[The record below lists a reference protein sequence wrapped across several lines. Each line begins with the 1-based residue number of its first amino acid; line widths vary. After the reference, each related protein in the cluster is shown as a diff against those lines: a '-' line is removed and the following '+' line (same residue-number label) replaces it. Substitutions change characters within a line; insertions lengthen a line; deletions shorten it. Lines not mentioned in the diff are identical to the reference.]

1 MHFYRMTDN
10 TYSKTS
16 DALCPQPDILGFE
29 LNNFPISLNCVNDF
43 MKVYM
48 QKVRYRY
55 SISSKAHCLLNN
67 LL

>member
-1 MHFYRMTDN
+1 MTDN

-16 DALCPQPDILGFE
+16 DALCPQPDILSFE

-43 MKVYM
+43 TKVYM
-48 QKVRYRY
+48 QKGRYGY
-55 SISSKAHCLLNN
+55 LISSKAHCLLNN